1 MKILNHHRSLLLLAC
16 MVMTFGLPIEAG
28 RVNAAQAGI
37 EQPGPDF
44 AAIDAYVS
52 NEMNRLGIPGMALG
66 IVRGNRIEHLRG
78 FGVADE
84 TGRPVT
90 AQTPFRIGSIT
101 KSFTALAIMQLVEA
115 GKIELDAPVQRYLP
129 WFRIA
134 DEAAAARITVR
145 HLLNQT
151 SGFSTLAGNA
161 YWGSQDGLEAAVRS
175 LRTVELSQPVGAG
188 FQYSNINY
196 AIAGLIVEAVSGQP
210 YADYLAQH
218 IFAPL
223 AMRHSFTATAPSIAA
238 GLAMGHLYSIG
249 RMAADIG
256 VEPPAYLP
264 AGFVSASIEDL
275 SHFAVAQLN
284 GGRYGNATVLSENGI
299 AQLHHPAIPVGAIHA
314 GLKNTYYGMGW
325 VIGPINDTPAVW
337 HNGDTGR
344 YHAMLIMAPE
354 RGTGIVLLANASGL
368 EYLVAVDDIAKG
380 VFSLLNDQPPAASS
394 MALTFRIV
402 YWLVLLMPLLLMI
415 GIARGWWR
423 WRRGDLA
430 AIRGKPH
437 GRRKQVWRIFLMV
450 IPNLAVA
457 LFFLFGL
464 PRLTGLP
471 FSAFRILY
479 PDLGYALMTST
490 AIGIVWSGVYTA
502 LGLQKRIEAGK
513 RGASP

>member
-1 MKILNHHRSLLLLAC
+1 MRILSHYRSLFLLAC
-16 MVMTFGLPIEAG
+16 MAMALGLSIEAG
-28 RVNAAQAGI
+28 RVIAAQTGTERA
-37 EQPGPDF
+37 GPDL

-52 NEMNRLGIPGMALG
+52 KQMRDLGIPGVALG
-66 IVRGNRIEHLRG
+66 IVRGNRIVHLQG

-101 KSFTALAIMQLVEA
+101 KSFTALAVMQLAEA
-115 GKIELDAPVQRYLP
+115 GKIELDAAVQRYLP
-129 WFRIA
+129 WFRVA
-134 DEAAAARITVR
+134 DEAASARITVR
-145 HLLNQT
+145 HLLHQT

-161 YWGSQDGLEAAVRS
+161 YWGSRDGLEATVRS
-175 LRTVELSQPVGAG
+175 LRTVELSQPVGTG

-196 AIAGLIVEAVSGQP
+196 SIAGLIVEAASGQP
-210 YADYLAQH
+210 YADYVARH

-223 AMRHSFTATAPSIAA
+223 AMRHSSTATAPSLAA

-249 RMAADIG
+249 RMVADIG

-264 AGFVSASIEDL
+264 AGFVSASVEDM

-284 GGRYGNATVLSENGI
+284 GGRYGNATVLSAKGI

-314 GLKNTYYGMGW
+314 GLKDTYYGMGW
-325 VIGPINDTPAVW
+325 VIGPINARPAIW

-380 VFSLLNDQPPAASS
+380 VLSLLNEQQPAASS
-394 MALTFRIV
+394 IARLFRIA
-402 YWLVLLMPLLLMI
+402 YWVILLTPLLLMV
-415 GIARGWWR
+415 GIARGWRR
-423 WRRGDLA
+423 WKRGDLA
-430 AIRGKPH
+430 AIGNQPH
-437 GRRKQVWRIFLMV
+437 GRRKQMRRILLMV

-457 LFFLFGL
+457 LFFMFGL

-479 PDLGYALMTST
+479 PDLGYALMASI
-490 AIGIVWSGVYTA
+490 AIGIMWSGMYTA
-502 LGLQKRIEAGK
+502 LVLLKRSEARK
-513 RGASP
+513 RGVSA

>member
-1 MKILNHHRSLLLLAC
+1 MNTYKQHQFFFAQLYLTTVLALTIASGHAVQSLR
-16 MVMTFGLPIEAG
+16 TEA
-28 RVNAAQAGI
+28 
-37 EQPGPDF
+37 DF
-44 AAIDAYVS
+44 AAIDAYVT
-52 NEMNRLGIPGMALG
+52 NQMNRLGIPGMALG
-66 IVRGNRIEHLRG
+66 IVQGDRIVHLRG
-78 FGVADE
+78 FGVADK

-90 AQTPFRIGSIT
+90 VQTPFRIGSIT

-115 GKIELDAPVQRYLP
+115 GKIELDAPVQRNLP
-129 WFRIA
+129 WFRAA

-145 HLLNQT
+145 QLLNQT

-161 YWGSQDGLEAAVRS
+161 YWGSQDGLEAAVRH

-196 AIAGLIVEAVSGQP
+196 SIAGLIVEAASGQP
-210 YADYLAQH
+210 YADYIAKH

-223 AMRHSFTATAPSIAA
+223 AMRHSFTATAPSLAD

-249 RMAADIG
+249 RMVADIG

-264 AGFVSASIEDL
+264 AGFVSASVEDM

-284 GGRYGNATVLSENGI
+284 GGRYGNAAVLSKNGI
-299 AQLHHPAIPVGAIHA
+299 AQLHHPAIPVGAIYA
-314 GLKNTYYGMGW
+314 GLKDTYYGMGW
-325 VIGPINDTPAVW
+325 VIGPVNATPAIW

-344 YHAMLIMAPE
+344 YHAMLIMAPD

-380 VFSLLNDQPPAASS
+380 VLSLLNDQPPPASS
-394 MALTFRIV
+394 MAQLFRIV
-402 YWLVLLMPLLLMI
+402 YWVILLTPLLLLI
-415 GIARGWWR
+415 GIARGWWH
-423 WRRGDLA
+423 WKRGDFA
-430 AIRGKPH
+430 AIGNQPH
-437 GRRKQVWRIFLMV
+437 GRRKQMWRIFLMA

-479 PDLGYALMTST
+479 PDLGYALMASI
-490 AIGIVWSGVYTA
+490 AIGIVWSAVYTA
-502 LGLQKRIEAGK
+502 LVLQKRIEMRK
-513 RGASP
+513 RDTSP